1 MTTIQRPLRGNAPG
15 ATFWLRWAQ
24 IVNQGTDTSFL
35 PFLGSD
41 EELREYLG
49 DFEGADKEIHVLD
62 RIQQSSIA
70 YFNPPTLQILLNSLV
85 DALPQVI
92 QDKVGLHMGADYP
105 DPDTGPVIGQ
115 PSWFSQDD
123 GRFRLTLDLFARD
136 ILPSLDSGNKEFV
149 LWVVD
154 AGTSR
159 NPYYVTIVLCYRA
172 SDILRP
178 DVFDRI
184 THWAI
189 IDARDVEQRSEAA
202 ERTANRLVNL
212 LPDHAEDAI
221 RHYVWLPPYQDGQ
234 GEDFASGLIA
244 YSVVVQLLDRIGT
257 MSCGEFDVEAIFAP
271 LRPWFNP
278 DAARAEA
285 LGRAAMKAMEK
296 LNWKCRLGLFP
307 IQPSSN
313 DQARLGNAQALPI
326 AHTLPR
332 PAADDAIS
340 KFGSLFSDDDDE
352 DQKIP
357 AGHGT
362 QPDSPEVPKAE
373 DSPISIKFPSNSP
386 ISSPSSSPSSDPS
399 QGPSPSP
406 SPEAGDDELAIFLFR
421 IYYARK
427 RQDLIRARNEA
438 DDTYDMCMEA
448 LTFAERIQNE
458 VFEAPGRNIPTVY
471 AIERLFWLR
480 QRAAE
485 ATLHTRQLRNWLDR
499 RYTTGPIHDA
509 AAQQLRLEP
518 AWEELDELYQAFDYI
533 YEITQLVLDRAY
545 EARRGFAPWDDLGEA
560 AREND
565 FEDFEDIE
573 DILGGGG
580 NDDAAGD
587 NDDDNDEDDENDEDN
602 DEDAVSSLGRP
613 EASSTPTPPRPH
625 PSTPQKRKY
634 TNAATSTIDEDGQE
648 VFTIEISA
656 DMRSW
661 DSRGKKKAAK
671 KPKR

>member
-62 RIQQSSIA
+62 LIQRSSIA

-85 DALPQVI
+85 NALPQVI

-123 GRFRLTLDLFARD
+123 ARFQLTLDLFARE
-136 ILPSLDSGNKEFV
+136 ILPPLDSGNKEFV

-154 AGTSR
+154 TGTPR

-184 THWAI
+184 THWAF

-202 ERTANRLVNL
+202 ERTANRVLNL
-212 LPDHAEDAI
+212 LPNQAEDAI
-221 RHYVWLPPYQDGQ
+221 RHDVWLPPYQDGQ

-244 YSVVVQLLDRIGT
+244 YSVVAQLLDRIGT

-332 PAADDAIS
+332 PAAEDAIS
-340 KFGSLFSDDDDE
+340 KFDSLFSDDE

-357 AGHGT
+357 AGHSA
-362 QPDSPEVPKAE
+362 QPDSQDVPKAE
-373 DSPISIKFPSNSP
+373 DSPNSIKFPNNSP
-386 ISSPSSSPSSDPS
+386 ISSSSSNSSQGPSP
-399 QGPSPSP
+399 GPSPSP
-406 SPEAGDDELAIFLFR
+406 SPEAGNDEVAIFLFQ

-427 RQDLIRARNEA
+427 LQDLNRARNEA
-438 DDTYDMCMEA
+438 DDTFDMCMEA
-448 LTFAERIQNE
+448 VAFAERIQDE
-458 VFEAPGRNIPTVY
+458 VFAAPERNIPTAY

-485 ATLHTRQLRNWLDR
+485 GTLLIRQLRNWLDR

-509 AAQQLRLEP
+509 ATQQLRLEP
-518 AWEELDELYQAFDYI
+518 VWRELDELYAVFDHTYKT
-533 YEITQLVLDRAY
+533 TQLVLDRAY
-545 EARRGFAPWDDLGEA
+545 EARRRLAPYDHLGET
-560 AREND
+560 AREDGPEEIENI
-565 FEDFEDIE
+565 EDIE
-573 DILGGGG
+573 GGGG
-580 NDDAAGD
+580 DGDAVGD
-587 NDDDNDEDDENDEDN
+587 NDDDNDDDN

-613 EASSTPTPPRPH
+613 EASSTPAPSRPH
-625 PSTPQKRKY
+625 PTTPQKRKY
-634 TNAATSTIDEDGQE
+634 TNAATSTIDEDGQKA
-648 VFTIEISA
+648 FTVEISA
-656 DMRSW
+656 DIRSW
-661 DSRGKKKAAK
+661 NSRGKKKAAK